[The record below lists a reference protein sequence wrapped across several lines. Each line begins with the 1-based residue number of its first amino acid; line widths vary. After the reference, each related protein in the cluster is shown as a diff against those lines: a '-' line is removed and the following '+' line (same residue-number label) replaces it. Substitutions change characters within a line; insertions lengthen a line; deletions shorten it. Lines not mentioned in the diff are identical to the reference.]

1 MEFGNYNGFK
11 YSVGYADCECPIF
24 GVNTMENDIYTVSSL
39 TKYIKRLFD
48 ENSTL
53 RDVSIKGEISNF
65 KAYNSGHLYFSL
77 KDKDSVIKCVMFK
90 NNARQ
95 LILDDIRIKDGIS
108 VVASGNI
115 TVYEKYGNY
124 QFYVKSIEQE
134 GIGELYKKYH
144 QLKNKL
150 ELEGLFK
157 EEHKK
162 PLPFLPKRIG
172 IITST
177 QGAVIRDIIN
187 VASRRYDKIDIL
199 IFPSLVQ
206 GDLASINVI
215 RGIKELNKDKY
226 KLDAIVIARG
236 GGSFEDLFCFND
248 ENLAREIFSS
258 KLPIV
263 SAVGH
268 EPDFTICDFVADLRA
283 PTPSAA
289 AEILYPH
296 KTELL
301 AKIDTV
307 NNRLYNGILH
317 NFNKKKSNLDILRT
331 QRLEKIPQ
339 DKINNASIHID
350 NLINNSKIH
359 LNNLISNR
367 KQEMIKQISLLD
379 SYSPLKTLERG
390 YSVVQTNDGK
400 LVSKVSDVKKNDKIN
415 IKVADGTLNA
425 TID

>member
-1 MEFGNYNGFK
+1 
-11 YSVGYADCECPIF
+11 
-24 GVNTMENDIYTVSSL
+24 MENKIYTVSSI

-53 RDVSIKGEISNF
+53 RDVSIKGEICNF
-65 KAYNSGHLYFSL
+65 KAYNSGHRYFSL
-77 KDKDSVIKCVMFK
+77 KDKNSVIKCVLFK

-95 LILDDIRIKDGIS
+95 LILDDIKIKDGIS

-124 QFYVKSIEQE
+124 QFYVKSIEAE

-144 QLKNKL
+144 QVKNKL

-162 PLPFLPKRIG
+162 SLSFLPKRIG

-226 KLDAIVIARG
+226 NLDAIVIARG

-248 ENLAREIFSS
+248 ENLAREIFCS

-331 QRLEKIPQ
+331 QRFEKIPQ

-359 LNNLISNR
+359 LNKLISNR
-367 KQEMIKQISLLD
+367 KQEMIKQVSLLD

-390 YSVVQTNDGK
+390 YSVVQTDDGK
-400 LVSKVSDVKKNDKIN
+400 LVSKVRDVKKNDKIN

>member
-1 MEFGNYNGFK
+1 
-11 YSVGYADCECPIF
+11 
-24 GVNTMENDIYTVSSL
+24 MENDIYTVSSL
-39 TKYIKRLFD
+39 TKYIKQLFD

-77 KDKDSVIKCVMFK
+77 KDKNSVIKCVMFK
-90 NNARQ
+90 NHTRK
-95 LILDDIRIKDGIS
+95 LILDDIKLKDGIS

-124 QFYVKSIEQE
+124 QFYVKDIEQE

-150 ELEGLFK
+150 EKEGLF
-157 EEHKK
+157 EYQYKK
-162 PLPFLPKRIG
+162 SLPFLPERIG
-172 IITST
+172 VISSP
-177 QGAVIRDIIN
+177 QGAVIKDIIN
-187 VASRRYDKIDIL
+187 VATRRYDKIDL
-199 IFPSLVQ
+199 LLFPSLVQ
-206 GDLASINVI
+206 GDMASRNLIK
-215 RGIKELNKDKY
+215 GIKELNKDKY
-226 KLDAIVIARG
+226 NLDAIIIARG

-248 ENLAREIFSS
+248 EALARAIFDS
-258 KLPIV
+258 KLPVV
-263 SAVGH
+263 SSVGH
-268 EPDFTICDFVADLRA
+268 ETDFTICDFVSDLRA

-289 AEILYPH
+289 AEILYPS
-296 KTELL
+296 KIELL
-301 AKIDTV
+301 AKIDNA
-307 NNRLYNGILH
+307 NNRLRRGILQ
-317 NFNKKKSNLDILRT
+317 NLDTKKSNLELLRT

-359 LNNLISNR
+359 INNLISNR
-367 KQEMIKQISLLD
+367 KQEMVKQISLID

-390 YSVVQTNDGK
+390 YSVVETKDGK
-400 LVSKVSDVKKNDKIN
+400 IVSKVSDVKKNDKIS

-425 TID
+425 TIN